1 MKTLGID
8 VGSRSVKGVLYDC
21 DTKSVLASGAIDTST
36 DTRKDATQMRDMLF
50 GMSGLGCVDRTVA
63 TGYGRSMVEY
73 ATDITTEITCHAVGV
88 LSLFPQAKTI
98 IDIGG
103 QDSKV
108 IHIGDGIV
116 RDFTMNDR
124 CAAGTGRFLEV
135 VARILGTDVDGMAEL
150 ALKAQAEIEISSMC
164 VVFAESEV
172 IGMMTRGTRREELA
186 AGIHRAIARRIA
198 GMAERGRYEMPAVFT
213 GGVAKNKAMVRAL
226 GVELHERL
234 IIPPDSRITGALGAA
249 LIASRKLGHAGELAD
264 KDIQKNHKILA
275 TVGSSIA
282 SESSCCS
289 SKPEQESSCCGN
301 SSQSSQSSCCCDS
314 KPEPVSCC
322 SEKNAE
328 QTNCCSEST
337 KTSPCCCDSTPE
349 PSACCSEKTT
359 EPSPCCSDAPKA
371 SCCGDKPEPPPCCGD
386 KPAEPSSCCNSKTS
400 VNPYVHTVPALN
412 RFERMVQ
419 NSIDYATYAKK
430 QGKKI
435 VSIFCEYT
443 PRELVLAAGAV
454 PVCACGGSHQMSISA
469 EKDLPANLCPLI
481 KSSYGFHIEH
491 ANPIFEMSDL
501 VIAETTC
508 DGKKKMYE
516 LMGMT
521 KPMHILELTQKPDET
536 EAFNH
541 WLSEIKILKSK
552 LEALTGNKITDEKL
566 TNAIKMMNR
575 ERKLRRTIASLSAKG
590 LKGSEIL
597 EAKSLIACIPEDIEA
612 YENIIAQ
619 AQALPDDKS
628 DKPRILMTG
637 VPMPHGAEKVMNL
650 IEEAGAKVVVQES
663 CTGVKPILEDV
674 DETGDPLEA
683 IARKYLHLECSC
695 MTPNKGRFGLIDKLI
710 GQYKPE
716 GVIDLVWMACLTYS
730 VESALL
736 KRHIEEKHAMPFL
749 KIETDYSPSDI
760 GQLRLR
766 IESFL
771 SLIESRRSHK

>member
-8 VGSRSVKGVLYDC
+8 VGSRSVKGVIYDC
-21 DTKSVLASGAIDTST
+21 TKKAVAASAAIDTTT
-36 DTRKDATQMRDMLF
+36 DTRKDANEIKNLLF
-50 GMSGLGCVDRTVA
+50 AMAGIEAVDRTVA
-63 TGYGRSMVEY
+63 TGYGRGMVEF

-88 LSLFPQAKTI
+88 LSLFPQVKTI

-150 ALKAQAEIEISSMC
+150 AQNAKGETEISSMC

-172 IGMMTRGTRREELA
+172 IGMMTRGTPREELA
-186 AGIHRAIARRIA
+186 AGIHKAIARRIA
-198 GMAERGRYEMPAVFT
+198 GMAERGRYETPVVFT

-226 GVELHERL
+226 GSELRERL
-234 IIPPDSRITGALGAA
+234 MIPPDSRITGALGAS
-249 LIASRKLGHAGELAD
+249 LIASRKLGHAGDLDD
-264 KDIQKNHKILA
+264 KDIHRNHKVLVTIGAPPKAENSCHGNQPIDLE
-275 TVGSSIA
+275 TTRQ
-282 SESSCCS
+282 EPNEMPSCCGS
-289 SKPEQESSCCGN
+289 VAATSEPCICNEKSADPSPCCGNVAETSSCCGETKPTKRPT
-301 SSQSSQSSCCCDS
+301 SCG
-314 KPEPVSCC
+314 EM
-322 SEKNAE
+322 
-328 QTNCCSEST
+328 
-337 KTSPCCCDSTPE
+337 
-349 PSACCSEKTT
+349 
-359 EPSPCCSDAPKA
+359 PK
-371 SCCGDKPEPPPCCGD
+371 
-386 KPAEPSSCCNSKTS
+386 
-400 VNPYVHTVPALN
+400 NPYVHTVPALT
-412 RFERMVQ
+412 RFDRMVQ

-430 QGKKI
+430 QGKKV

-454 PVCACGGSHQMSISA
+454 PVCACGGSHQMALSS
-469 EKDLPANLCPLI
+469 EKELPANLCPLI

-491 ANPIFEMSDL
+491 ANPLFEMSDL

-516 LMGMT
+516 MMGIE
-521 KPMHILELTQKPDET
+521 KPMHVLELTQKPDET

-541 WLSEIKILKSK
+541 WLSEVRILKFK
-552 LEALTGNKITDEKL
+552 LEQLTGNAITDEKL
-566 TNAIKMMNR
+566 SNAIKMMNR
-575 ERKLRRTIASLSAKG
+575 ERKLRRTIATLTDKG

-597 EAKSLIACIPEDIEA
+597 DAKSLIACIPEDLEA

-619 AQALPDDKS
+619 AQALPNDLS
-628 DKPRILMTG
+628 EKPRILMTG
-637 VPMPHGAEKVMNL
+637 VPMPHGAEKVIDL

-674 DETGDPLEA
+674 DEAGDPLEA
-683 IARKYLHLECSC
+683 IAKKYFHLECSC
-695 MTPNKGRFGLIDKLI
+695 MTPNKGRFGLIDRLI
-710 GQYKPE
+710 DQYKPE
-716 GVIDLVWMACLTYS
+716 GIVDLVWMACLTYS

-736 KRHIEEKHAMPFL
+736 KRHIEEKHKMPFL

-771 SLIESRRSHK
+771 SLIESRRG

>member
-8 VGSRSVKGVLYDC
+8 VGSRSVKGVVYDC
-21 DTKSVLASGAIDTST
+21 ITKSVLASGAIDTST
-36 DTRKDATQMRDMLF
+36 DTKKDAAQIRDMLF
-50 GMSGLGCVDRTVA
+50 GMASITSVDRTVA
-63 TGYGRSMVEY
+63 TGYGRSMVEF
-73 ATDITTEITCHAVGV
+73 ATDITTEITCHAIGV

-116 RDFTMNDR
+116 KDFTMNDR

-150 ALKAQAEIEISSMC
+150 AMKSSGETEISSMC

-172 IGMMTRGTRREELA
+172 IGMMTRGTPREELA
-186 AGIHRAIARRIA
+186 AGIHKAIARRIA
-198 GMAERGRYEMPAVFT
+198 GMAERGRYESPVVFT

-234 IIPPDSRITGALGAA
+234 TIPPDSRITGALGAA
-249 LIASRKLGHAGELAD
+249 LIASRKLGHAGELEN
-264 KDIQKNHKILA
+264 KDIQRNHKVLVSIGAVSELSGSCNGGKMA
-275 TVGSSIA
+275 NLTNPNQHEDNCSCGSKSEPVTV
-282 SESSCCS
+282 
-289 SKPEQESSCCGN
+289 QSCCG
-301 SSQSSQSSCCCDS
+301 STPTSE
-314 KPEPVSCC
+314 EPCNC
-322 SEKNAE
+322 HEKKVE
-328 QTNCCSEST
+328 L
-337 KTSPCCCDSTPE
+337 SPCCGSPQEISKTPE
-349 PSACCSEKTT
+349 SQSCQTNSTKRPTSCGQ
-359 EPSPCCSDAPKA
+359 PPK
-371 SCCGDKPEPPPCCGD
+371 
-386 KPAEPSSCCNSKTS
+386 
-400 VNPYVHTVPALN
+400 NPYVHTVPALT
-412 RFERMVQ
+412 RFNRMVQ

-430 QGKKI
+430 QGKKV

-454 PVCACGGSHQMSISA
+454 PVCACGGSHQMALES
-469 EKDLPANLCPLI
+469 EKELPANLCPLI
-481 KSSYGFHIEH
+481 KSSYGYHLEH

-516 LMGMT
+516 LMGLE

-536 EAFNH
+536 EAFDH
-541 WLSEIKILKSK
+541 WLAEVRKLKEK
-552 LEALTGNKITDEKL
+552 LETLTGNTITDEKL
-566 TNAIKMMNR
+566 SNTIKMMNR
-575 ERKLRRTIASLSAKG
+575 ERKLRRTTASLSSKG

-597 EAKSLIACIPEDIEA
+597 EAKSLIACIPEDLEA
-612 YENIIAQ
+612 YEDIIAQ
-619 AQALPDDKS
+619 AQVLPDEKS

-637 VPMPHGAEKVMNL
+637 VPMPHGAEKVIDL

-674 DETGDPLEA
+674 DETGDPLTA
-683 IARKYLHLECSC
+683 IARKYFHLECSC
-695 MTPNKGRFGLIDKLI
+695 MTPNKGRFSLVDKLI
-710 GQYKPE
+710 TEYKPE
-716 GVIDLVWMACLTYS
+716 GIIDLVWMACLTYS

-736 KRHIEEKHAMPFL
+736 KKHIEEKHKMPFL

-771 SLIESRRSHK
+771 SLIESRRGK

>member
-8 VGSRSVKGVLYDC
+8 VGSRSVKGVVYDC
-21 DTKSVLASGAIDTST
+21 INKTVIASGAIDTST
-36 DTRKDATQMRDMLF
+36 DTRKDAVEMRDMLF
-50 GMSGLGCVDRTVA
+50 GMAGIDAVDRTVA

-88 LSLFPQAKTI
+88 LSLFPQIKTI

-135 VARILGTDVDGMAEL
+135 VARILGTDVDGMAEM
-150 ALKAQAEIEISSMC
+150 AMSSRGETEISSMC

-172 IGMMTRGTRREELA
+172 IGMMTRGTPREELA
-186 AGIHRAIARRIA
+186 AGIHKAIARRIA
-198 GMAERGRYEMPAVFT
+198 GMAERGRYEAPVVFT
-213 GGVAKNKAMVRAL
+213 GGVAKNKAMVRTL
-226 GVELHERL
+226 GSEMRERL
-234 IIPPDSRITGALGAA
+234 IIPPDSRITGALGAS
-249 LIASRKLGHAGELAD
+249 LIASRKLGHAGVLED
-264 KDIQKNHKILA
+264 KDIHKNHKVLVTIGAPSKL
-275 TVGSSIA
+275 
-282 SESSCCS
+282 ESSCS
-289 SKPEQESSCCGN
+289 QQPIDLASPDESPCCGG
-301 SSQSSQSSCCCDS
+301 S
-314 KPEPVSCC
+314 KPEPVEIPSCC
-322 SEKNAE
+322 GSVPA
-328 QTNCCSEST
+328 
-337 KTSPCCCDSTPE
+337 TPE
-349 PSACCSEKTT
+349 PCSCNEKKD
-359 EPSPCCSDAPKA
+359 EPSPCCGSVPSAPAVCSCGEKPLEA
-371 SCCGDKPEPPPCCGD
+371 SPCCD
-386 KPAEPSSCCNSKTS
+386 TKPTKRPTSCGEMPKNA
-400 VNPYVHTVPALN
+400 YMHTVPALT
-412 RFERMVQ
+412 RFDRMVQ

-430 QGKKI
+430 QGKKV

-454 PVCACGGSHQMSISA
+454 PVCACGGSHQMALTS
-469 EKDLPANLCPLI
+469 EKELPANLCPLI

-491 ANPIFEMSDL
+491 ANPLFEMSDL

-516 LMGMT
+516 LMGAA

-541 WLSEIKILKSK
+541 WLSEIKILRCK

-566 TNAIKMMNR
+566 SNAIKMMNR
-575 ERKLRRTIASLSAKG
+575 ERKLRRTIAELSERG
-590 LKGSEIL
+590 LKGTEIL
-597 EAKSLIACIPEDIEA
+597 NAKSLIACIPEDIEA
-612 YENIIAQ
+612 YEEIIRQ
-619 AQALPDDKS
+619 AGELPLDRS
-628 DKPRILMTG
+628 TKPRILMTG
-637 VPMPHGAEKVMNL
+637 VPMPHGAEKVIDL
-650 IEEAGAKVVVQES
+650 IEEAGAKVVVQEN
-663 CTGVKPILEDV
+663 CTGVKPLLEDV
-674 DETGDPLEA
+674 EETGDPLEA
-683 IARKYLHLECSC
+683 IAKKYFHLECSC
-695 MTPNKGRFGLIDKLI
+695 MTPNKGRFGLIDRLI
-710 GQYKPE
+710 DQYRPE

-736 KRHIEEKHAMPFL
+736 KKHIEDRHKMPFL

-771 SLIESRRSHK
+771 SLIESR